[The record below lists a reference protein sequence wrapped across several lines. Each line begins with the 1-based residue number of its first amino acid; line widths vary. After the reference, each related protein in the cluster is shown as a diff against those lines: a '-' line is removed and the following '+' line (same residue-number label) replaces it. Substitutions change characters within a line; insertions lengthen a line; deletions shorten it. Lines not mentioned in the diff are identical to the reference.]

1 MKRSRRLLTFAALVL
16 VACLPGLADSHF
28 HVSPTVGG
36 YTLVETKIVGAYKY
50 RAPET
55 VLSAGEL
62 FQQRGERLGRRDV
75 RTVARL
81 ELQILPAVLPPRPLG
96 ERPEHIVPRD
106 PRAVDVDTRNG
117 TPAPRR
123 THCVLQRRQR
133 GRYPPRDGPGQIRL
147 P

>member
-50 RAPET
+50 RAPEP

-62 FQQRGERLGRRDV
+62 FQQRGERLGRRHV

-81 ELQILPAVLPPRPLG
+81 QLQRLPAALPPRPRG
-96 ERPEHIVPRD
+96 ERTQHIVRLAAP
-106 PRAVDVDTRNG
+106 AGHVGTRK
-117 TPAPRR
+117 
-123 THCVLQRRQR
+123 
-133 GRYPPRDGPGQIRL
+133 
-147 P
+147 